1 MAIELVQSNNNR
13 DTLRAALDEIDV
25 GIVLLDSNL
34 NPQFFNRA
42 FLRIYRVTDA
52 SVVAKLNFEGLL
64 RLVVGKR
71 RYLSSPAKVSTNSC
85 RASLSRVVAAFFAIS
100 ILHIDRDQPV
110 GPAIDS
116 HRNLLGGELPAGVAL
131 DLGEVGVRNSATLYE
146 LAIAAVPHGDV
157 GGDARAGAQAGDG
170 RCAQINRHSLALTE
184 ALRRA
189 THQPLAGSVQA

>member
-71 RYLSSPAKVSTNSC
+71 RYLSSPAKFNAYIHKTTTLVRAGVENARDVRMDDGKVIRVKCKPLPDGGRMLVYADVTDLVQQADKLKELSMVDGMTGIQIGRC
-85 RASLSRVVAAFFAIS
+85 RAVWRRGIFDLVA
-100 ILHIDRDQPV
+100 
-110 GPAIDS
+110 
-116 HRNLLGGELPAGVAL
+116 
-131 DLGEVGVRNSATLYE
+131 
-146 LAIAAVPHGDV
+146 
-157 GGDARAGAQAGDG
+157 
-170 RCAQINRHSLALTE
+170 
-184 ALRRA
+184 
-189 THQPLAGSVQA
+189 